1 MTNPR
6 PRAVYKLTDRLRG
19 KYEVGPHL
27 PNGEPEFGWR
37 QFETPQIQHEA
48 ADEIERL
55 QSENERLIEALNPF
69 SELYKPHH
77 KGLDDDNP
85 IFAIEGSIVTAGDL
99 RRAAKLIK
107 ELGEL

>member
-37 QFETPQIQHEA
+37 QFEAPQIQHEA
-48 ADEIERL
+48 ADEIKRL
-55 QSENERLIEALNPF
+55 QSENERLIEALNLMIEAMPNKND
-69 SELYKPHH
+69 EQDAA
-77 KGLDDDNP
+77 LDKAY
-85 IFAIEGSIVTAGDL
+85 FTL
-99 RRAAKLIK
+99 K
-107 ELGEL
+107 EIGEL